1 MTIGR
6 HFHNGG
12 VSWLNLII
20 TAPGGV
26 GRCTDMEAGL
36 PVLSTRQ
43 FTLNGQIFKAAQQS
57 GVEDL
62 HNFSLK

>member
-1 MTIGR
+1 MSVGR

-12 VSWLNLII
+12 VSWLSLII

-26 GRCTDMEAGL
+26 GRCADMEAGL

-43 FTLNGQIFKAAQQS
+43 FTLNEQIFKRAQQ
-57 GVEDL
+57 GNVEDL
-62 HNFSLK
+62 HKFSLR